1 MRSRKDLHP
10 YQNRTIE
17 FIKNKRRCGLALFM
31 GAGKTTIT
39 LTAISDLSD
48 GLMVNKTLV
57 IAPLRVANTVWKQEA
72 MKWGHLKH
80 LDIVICTGSERQRLA
95 ALHRKADIYVINREN
110 VVWLTNVYKKK
121 FPFDCVVIDESQSVK
136 SPDSK
141 RFRALKKVSHQI
153 NYITLLSG
161 TPAPNGL
168 LDLWSQQF
176 LIDFGMTLGRTM
188 TAYKQRF
195 FDSDYMGYNYRP
207 KLGAH
212 EDIQRLISPHWLSMM
227 AEDYISLPERID
239 IVISIP
245 LQPDVFKLY
254 KQFEKDM
261 YTALPDMEEIE
272 ALSAATLAGKM
283 LQLANGS
290 VYVDD
295 KKNFSIIHDAK
306 LDALQEIV
314 EDNAGEP
321 ILVAYN
327 YKHDL
332 IRLKAKFPQ
341 AVVLDASSATVE
353 RWNRGEIPMLLTH
366 PQSASL
372 GLNLAGGGCI
382 AVWFGLTWSLESY
395 LQWNARLHRQ
405 GQTRPVRIIHLVAE
419 KTIDERVMSV
429 IQNKD
434 ATQNELLEA
443 LKKEVDD
450 IKNNS

>member
-17 FIKNKRRCGLALFM
+17 FIKKKRRCGLALFM

-110 VVWLTNVYKKK
+110 VVWLTTVFKKK
-121 FPFDCVVIDESQSVK
+121 FPFDCVVLDESHSFK
-136 SPDSK
+136 SADSK
-141 RFRALKKVSHQI
+141 RFKALKKVAHQI

-212 EDIQRLISPHWLSMM
+212 DDIQRLISPHWLSMM

-295 KKNFSIIHDAK
+295 KKNFSIIHEAK

-341 AVVLDASSATVE
+341 AVVLDTGSATVE

-372 GLNLAGGGCI
+372 GLNLAEGGCI

>member
-10 YQNRTIE
+10 YQTKTIE
-17 FIKNKRRCGLALFM
+17 FIKKRKRCGLALFM

-39 LTAISDLSD
+39 LTAVSDLSD
-48 GLMVNKTLV
+48 GMMVNKILV
-57 IAPLRVANTVWKQEA
+57 VAPLRVANTVWKQEA
-72 MKWGHLKH
+72 ANWKHLKH
-80 LDIVICTGSERQRLA
+80 LEISVCTGNEKQRLA
-95 ALHRKADIYVINREN
+95 SLHRKADIYVINREN
-110 VVWLTNVYKKK
+110 MVWLTTIYKKR
-121 FPFDCVVIDESQSVK
+121 FPFDCVVLDESHSFK
-136 SPDSK
+136 SADSK
-141 RFRALKKVSHQI
+141 RFKALKKVSHEI
-153 NYITLLSG
+153 NYIVLLSG

-168 LDLWSQQF
+168 LDLWSQQY
-176 LIDFGMTLGRTM
+176 LIDFGMTLGRTI

-195 FDSDYMGYNYRP
+195 FDTDYMGYNFTP

-212 EDIQRLISPHWLSMM
+212 EHIHKLITPHWLSMV
-227 AEDYISLPERID
+227 AEDYITLPDRID

-245 LQPDVFKLY
+245 LQPDALKLY

-261 YTALPDMEEIE
+261 YTALPDNEEVE
-272 ALSAATLAGKM
+272 ALTAASLAGKL

-295 KKNFSIIHDAK
+295 KKNYSTIHDAK
-306 LDALQEIV
+306 LDALQEII

-341 AVVLDASSATVE
+341 AVVLDTSSAMIE
-353 RWNRGEIPMLLTH
+353 KWNRGEIPLLLTH
-366 PQSASL
+366 PQSSSL
-372 GLNLAGGGCI
+372 GLNLAQGGCI
-382 AVWFGLTWSLESY
+382 AVWFGLNWGLELY

>member
-17 FIKNKRRCGLALFM
+17 FIKVKRRCGLALFM

-80 LDIVICTGSERQRLA
+80 LDIVICTGSERQRLD

-121 FPFDCVVIDESQSVK
+121 FPFDCVVLDESHSFK
-136 SPDSK
+136 STDGK
-141 RFRALKKVSHQI
+141 RFKALKKVAHQI

-195 FDSDYMGYNYRP
+195 FDSDYMGYNYWP

-212 EDIQRLISPHWLSMM
+212 DDIQRLISPHWLSMM

-254 KQFEKDM
+254 KQFEKNM
-261 YTALPDMEEIE
+261 YAALPDDEEIE

-306 LDALQEIV
+306 LDALQKIV
-314 EDNAGEP
+314 KDNAGEP

-341 AVVLDASSATVE
+341 AVVLDTGSATVE
-353 RWNRGEIPMLLTH
+353 RWNRGEIHMLLTH

-372 GLNLAGGGCI
+372 GLNLAEGGCI

>member
-17 FIKNKRRCGLALFM
+17 FIKKKRRCGLALFM

-121 FPFDCVVIDESQSVK
+121 FPFDCVVLDESHSFK
-136 SPDSK
+136 SADSK
-141 RFRALKKVSHQI
+141 RFKALKKVSHQI

-212 EDIQRLISPHWLSMM
+212 DDIQRLISPHWLSMM

-295 KKNFSIIHDAK
+295 KKNFSIIHEAK

-341 AVVLDASSATVE
+341 AVVLDTGSATVE

-372 GLNLAGGGCI
+372 GLNLAEGGCI

>member
-1 MRSRKDLHP
+1 MPSRQDLHP
-10 YQNRTIE
+10 YQNKTIE
-17 FIKNKRRCGLALFM
+17 FIKNRKRCGLALFM

-39 LTAISDLSD
+39 LTAVSDLSD
-48 GLMVNKTLV
+48 GLMVNKVLV
-57 IAPLRVANTVWKQEA
+57 IAPVRVANTVWKQEA
-72 MKWGHLKH
+72 KKWEHLKH
-80 LDIVICTGSERQRLA
+80 LEIVICTGTEKQRLA
-95 ALHRKADIYVINREN
+95 ALHRKADVYVINREN
-110 VVWLTNVYKKK
+110 VVWLTDLYKKR
-121 FPFDCVVIDESQSVK
+121 FPFDCVVLDESHSFK
-136 SPDSK
+136 APDSK
-141 RFRALKKVSHQI
+141 RFKALKKVAHQI

-195 FDSDYMGYNYRP
+195 FDTDYMGYTFTP
-207 KLGAH
+207 KLGAP
-212 EDIQRLISPHWLSMM
+212 DDVQRLISPHWLSMV
-227 AEDYISLPERID
+227 AEDYITLPDRID

-245 LQPDVFKLY
+245 LQPNVLKLY
-254 KQFEKDM
+254 KEFEKNM
-261 YTALPDMEEIE
+261 YTALPDNEEIE

-290 VYVDD
+290 VYTDD
-295 KKNFSIIHDAK
+295 KKNYSIIHDAK

-332 IRLKAKFPQ
+332 VRLKAKFPQ
-341 AVVLDASSATVE
+341 AVVLDTGNTMVE
-353 RWNRGEIPMLLTH
+353 KWNRGEIPMLLTH
-366 PQSASL
+366 PQSSSL
-372 GLNLAGGGCI
+372 GLNLAQGGCI

-419 KTIDERVMSV
+419 GTIDERVMSV
-429 IQNKD
+429 VKDKD
-434 ATQNELLEA
+434 ATQNKLLDA
-443 LKKEVDD
+443 LKKEIDE

>member
-110 VVWLTNVYKKK
+110 VVWLTTVFKKK
-121 FPFDCVVIDESQSVK
+121 FPFDCVVLDESHSFK
-136 SPDSK
+136 SADSK
-141 RFRALKKVSHQI
+141 RFKALKKVAHQI

-212 EDIQRLISPHWLSMM
+212 DDIQRLISPHWLSMM

-261 YTALPDMEEIE
+261 YTALPDNEEIE

-341 AVVLDASSATVE
+341 AVVLDTGSATVE

-372 GLNLAGGGCI
+372 GLNLAEGGCI